1 MEIPKPV
8 AWLIIVVVAIL
19 AIGTAWYFSGGQRAA
34 SNKVPAQAY
43 PEVKGEMRLPDSELQ
58 QGPPPIPGV
67 GGR

>member
-8 AWLIIVVVAIL
+8 AWAIVIVL
-19 AIGTAWYFSGGQRAA
+19 ALLLFGVSWYFAGGSRKASGTVA
-34 SNKVPAQAY
+34 KDAY

-58 QGPPPIPGV
+58 QGPPPLPGV

>member
-8 AWLIIVVVAIL
+8 AWAIIIVVALL
-19 AIGTAWYFSGGQRAA
+19 AIGTAWYFSGGGRA
-34 SNKVPAQAY
+34 SGQISRDAY

-58 QGPPPIPGV
+58 QAPPPLPGV